1 MMAGI
6 QLHTDADLVEI
17 SLEAEN
23 SEQVIRELGKRVLAK
38 GYIDEEFIENLLAR
52 EKEFPTGLETA
63 YPIAIP
69 HVGGHCHKSFL
80 AVAVLKNPVT
90 FMAMD
95 GTGKELPVRCVFL
108 FGITD
113 PEHQVE
119 VLKKFIFAFREEE
132 NLKIIHEATD
142 NNEALKILKT
152 LLDDGLVVEGPDKGV
167 KD

>member
-1 MMAGI
+1 MAGI
-6 QLHTDADLVEI
+6 QLHTDADLVEV
-17 SLEAEN
+17 SLEAET

-52 EKEFPTGLETA
+52 EKEFPTGLETV

-80 AVAVLKNPVT
+80 AVAVLKKPVT
-90 FMAMD
+90 FMAME
-95 GTGKELPVRCVFL
+95 GTGKELDVRCVFL

-113 PEHQVE
+113 PQHQVE

-132 NLKIIHEATD
+132 NLKKIHEATEK
-142 NNEALKILKT
+142 NEILNILKT
-152 LLDDGLVVEGPDKGV
+152 LLDDGLVVDNVV
-167 KD
+167 KEAKC

>member
-1 MMAGI
+1 MASV
-6 QLHTDADLVEI
+6 QLHTDADLLAL
-17 SLEAEN
+17 SYEAEN

-38 GYIDEEFIENLLAR
+38 GYIDEEFIEKLLAR

-69 HVGGHCHKSFL
+69 HVDGNCHKPFL

-95 GTGKELPVRCVFL
+95 GSGKELDVRCVFL

-113 PEHQVE
+113 PQQQVE
-119 VLKKFIFAFREEE
+119 ILKKFIFAFREEE
-132 NLKIIHEATD
+132 NLKKIHEATD
-142 NNEALKILKT
+142 KEETLKILKL
-152 LLDDGLVVEGPDKGV
+152 LLDDGLVVDDVAKEA

>member
-1 MMAGI
+1 MAAV
-6 QLHTDADLVEI
+6 QLHTDADLLAL

-23 SEQVIRELGKRVLAK
+23 SEQVIRTLGKKVLAK

-52 EKEFPTGLETA
+52 EKEFPTGLETV

-69 HVGGHCHKSFL
+69 HVGGHCHQSFL

-90 FMAMD
+90 FMAME

-113 PEHQVE
+113 PENQVE

-132 NLKIIHEATD
+132 NLKKIHEVTD
-142 NNEALKILKT
+142 EKEALKILKM
-152 LLDDGLVVEGPDKGV
+152 LLEDGLVVDAPAKGV
-167 KD
+167 NA